1 MRKIQL
7 HSGVRGFLRGTGL
20 LLTTLLGIMYGSW
33 SVAQTSDGVRESG
46 GLEEI
51 VVTARKRVESAQDVP
66 VSLTAFSGEMV
77 DRYDLTSLE
86 KLSSST
92 PEFNVGRASNGSGA
106 QITLRG
112 IGSQPT
118 SIGLEQS
125 TAIVVDGVYY
135 GNGHVINEAFFDLE
149 RVELLKGPQAL
160 FFGKNATAGVVNIT
174 TAGPSDTWDGM
185 VRAGYEVNADQP
197 SGEAMITGPLS
208 DTVSFRL
215 AGRYSKMNGDLFNN
229 VADPIDLVTT
239 DLASPTFAQTTRP
252 QLPSDGPFPGTEDL
266 VLRGTLKWEATEQL
280 TLTFKAGY
288 NEVEDRS
295 NAYNYVPIAC
305 ANPDGTSQTNPL
317 VSCSKGFNIRQPGH
331 PAGFENGGVPGTR
344 ADGQPFNDY
353 KSRTFTGIIDYD
365 HDDFSF
371 SSVTNY
377 NKHRNKWG
385 LGFNVESAIAFTTST
400 ENTSYWA
407 FSNENRIESKFDGP
421 INIMVG
427 TYYQDSK
434 REYFQNGN
442 FAPFTDS
449 STSAQFQNLAY
460 TKFSETDGE
469 TVAVFGQVTWDV
481 LDDLELA
488 VGARYT
494 RETKDSFLNH
504 PYIIGAFQG
513 LFLQLDPNNPATNLV
528 ADQSFNNMSP
538 EATIRY
544 KWSDNFMIY
553 GAFKTAYK
561 SGGFSGSAFII
572 NGAPASNVAFD
583 PEKARGFEAGFKSTL
598 LDNQLRFNVNAY
610 RYKFDSL
617 QVDFFDSITF
627 QFITTNAGSARTTGV
642 ETSFE
647 YAPNNVPGLNLF
659 GALNYNKAR
668 YINFIAPCYGGQSIQ
683 AGCDTT
689 LLGGFGQ
696 DLGGSPTA
704 VAPKV
709 TAAFGG
715 NYERPFMDKFTMEIG
730 ANARYS
736 GSYLGSSFG
745 HPLSGNGD
753 YISVDAS
760 ARLLTNDG
768 HWEFAIIGRN
778 LSNNFHINGVLDA
791 PSTGTGTG
799 TATAL
804 ASDQLGYAANPRT
817 VKLQVTW
824 RY

>member
-7 HSGVRGFLRGTGL
+7 HSGAGGFLRGTGV

-33 SVAQTSDGVRESG
+33 SVAQTNDGVRESG
-46 GLEEI
+46 GLEEV

-66 VSLTAFSGEMV
+66 VSLTAFSAEMV

-86 KLSSST
+86 KLSNST

-125 TAIVVDGVYY
+125 TAIVVDGVYF

-229 VADPIDLVTT
+229 IANPIDLVTL
-239 DLASPTFAQTTRP
+239 DLNTFASTTRT
-252 QLPSDGPFPGTEDL
+252 QQPSNGPFPGTEDL

-288 NEVEDRS
+288 NEVEDSS
-295 NAYNYVPIAC
+295 NAYNFVPTVC
-305 ANPDGTSQTNPL
+305 ANPDNTSQTNAL
-317 VSCSKGFNIRQPGH
+317 VTCSKSFNIHQPSA
-331 PAGFENGGVPGTR
+331 PAGFENGGIPGTR
-344 ADGQPFNDY
+344 ADGQPYNDY

-365 HDDFSF
+365 NDNFSF

-377 NKHRNKWG
+377 NKHRNRWG
-385 LGFNVESAIAFTTST
+385 LGFNVESATAFTTST

-407 FSNENRIESKFDGP
+407 FSTENRIESKFDGP
-421 INIMVG
+421 FNVMLG
-427 TYYQDSK
+427 AYYQKSK
-434 REYFQNGN
+434 RDYFQNGI
-442 FAPFTDS
+442 FAGFTDS
-449 STSAQFQNLAY
+449 SAPAGSENLTY
-460 TKFSETDGE
+460 SKVSETDGE
-469 TVAVFGQVTWDV
+469 TVAGFGQITWDV
-481 LDDLELA
+481 ADNLEVA
-488 VGARYT
+488 VGARVT
-494 RETKDSFLNH
+494 HETKDSFLNH
-504 PYIIGAFQG
+504 PYIIGAFQF
-513 LFLQLDPNNPATNLV
+513 LFLQLDPTNPATEIIG
-528 ADQSFNNMSP
+528 DQSFNNTSP

-544 KWSDNFMIY
+544 KWSDDLMIY

-572 NGAPASNVAFD
+572 NGAPASNIAFEA
-583 PEKARGFEAGFKSTL
+583 EKARGFEAGFKSTL
-598 LDNQLRFNVNAY
+598 FDNQLRFNLNAY
-610 RYKFDSL
+610 TYKFKNM

-647 YAPNNVPGLNLF
+647 YAPNSVQGLNLY

-668 YINFIAPCYGGQSIQ
+668 YLNFIAPCYGGQSIQ

-696 DLGGSPTA
+696 DLSGAPTA
-704 VAPKV
+704 VAPKI
-709 TAAFGG
+709 TAALGG
-715 NYERPFMDKFTMEIG
+715 NYEMPFMDKFTLSIG
-730 ANARYS
+730 ANGRYS

-745 HPLSGNGD
+745 EPLSRNGN
-753 YISVDAS
+753 YINIDGSL
-760 ARLLTNDG
+760 RLLTNDG
-768 HWEFAIIGRN
+768 HWEFAIVGRN
-778 LSNNFHINGVLDA
+778 LTNNFHINGVLDA
-791 PSTGTGTG
+791 PNSGTGTG
-799 TATAL
+799 TANAL
-804 ASDQLGYAANPRT
+804 PADILGFASNPRT
-817 VKLQVTW
+817 VKLQLTW